1 MSNGTNW
8 SLSCLPRVNPQKE
21 VKCARPIESA
31 SKGFFGFSVAAHA
44 GRIPDRF
51 PSGSTCWRRMNE
63 WHEQDVWIDIW
74 HTFLGMLD
82 AQGRLDWEE
91 VFADRTFSPAKKGA
105 LASEKP
111 NAAREQ
117 KLWWQQMV
125 RAYQSGCALLPR
137 RLMNRN

>member
-1 MSNGTNW
+1 MKKRAYVTGTELTDEQW
-8 SLSCLPRVNPQKE
+8 SKLEPLLPPPSQ
-21 VKCARPIESA
+21 S
-31 SKGFFGFSVAAHA
+31 SKGGQICAPNRACLEGILWILRSGA
-44 GRIPDRF
+44 RWKDMPERF

-91 VFADRTFSPAKKGA
+91 VFADGTFSPAKKEVH
-105 LASEKP
+105 ASAKP

-117 KLWWQQMV
+117 KLCGSRW
-125 RAYQSGCALLPR
+125 
-137 RLMNRN
+137 